1 MSNPNAP
8 HPTLFSSPDDAEA
21 AFYDAIERGD
31 LEAMMSTWADD
42 EEVVC
47 IHPAGQRLTGH
58 AAVRESWRQ
67 VFESGSRLHVHVSH
81 TVRWTSALMAVHNVL
96 ETLYLGDDPTPH
108 GPMLATNVFIRGAKG
123 WRLLAHHASTASEPP
138 ASDSGNPP
146 RVLH

>member
-1 MSNPNAP
+1 MSNTHPP
-8 HPTLFSSPDDAEA
+8 HPTLFASPDDAEA

-31 LEAMMSTWADD
+31 LEAMMATWADD

-47 IHPAGQRLTGH
+47 IHPSGQRLSGH

-67 VFESGSRLHVHVSH
+67 VFESGSRLHVRVSH

-108 GPMLATNVFIRGAKG
+108 GPMLATNVYIRGAKG

-138 ASDSGNPP
+138 SEGNAPP
-146 RVLH
+146 RILH